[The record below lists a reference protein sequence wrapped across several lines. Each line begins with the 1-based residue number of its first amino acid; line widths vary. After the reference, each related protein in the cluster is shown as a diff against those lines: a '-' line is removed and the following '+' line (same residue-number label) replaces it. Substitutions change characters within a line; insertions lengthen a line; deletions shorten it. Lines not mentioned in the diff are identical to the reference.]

1 MSEQTK
7 ILLVDDDADFVVST
21 SALLEAHNYSVIS
34 AYDGKSGFQKAD
46 DEKPDLLLLD
56 VMMST
61 KTEGFDVARQIAQHE
76 KLKKM
81 PVILLTGIRNDMN
94 LPYGFEP
101 DEEWLPVY
109 KVMEKPVQP
118 DKLINTIEEL
128 LRLQA

>member
-7 ILLVDDDADFVVST
+7 VLLVDDDADFVEST

-34 AYDGKSGFQKAD
+34 AYDGKAGFQKAQ
-46 DEKPDLLLLD
+46 DETPDLLLLD

-61 KTEGFDVARQIAQHE
+61 KTEGFDVARQIARHE
-76 KLKKM
+76 ELKNM

-109 KVMEKPVQP
+109 TVMEKPVQP

-128 LRLQA
+128 LRRQA

>member
-7 ILLVDDDADFVVST
+7 ILLVDDDTDFVEST
-21 SALLEAHNYSVIS
+21 SALLEAHNYSVVS
-34 AYDGKSGFQKAD
+34 AYDGKTGFQKAE
-46 DEKPDLLLLD
+46 DESPDLLLLD

-61 KTEGFDVARQIAQHE
+61 KTEGFDVARKIAQDE
-76 KLKKM
+76 NLKNM

-118 DKLINTIEEL
+118 DQLINTIEEL
-128 LRLQA
+128 LRNQV

>member
-7 ILLVDDDADFVVST
+7 ILLVDDDTDFVEST
-21 SALLEAHNYSVIS
+21 SALLEAHNYSVVS
-34 AYDGKSGFQKAD
+34 AYDGKTGFQKAE
-46 DEKPDLLLLD
+46 DESPDLLLLD

-61 KTEGFDVARQIAQHE
+61 KTEGFDVARKIAQDE
-76 KLKKM
+76 NLKNM

-118 DKLINTIEEL
+118 DQLINTIEEL
-128 LRLQA
+128 LRS

>member
-7 ILLVDDDADFVVST
+7 ILLVDDDTDFVEST
-21 SALLEAHNYSVIS
+21 SALLEAHNYSVVS
-34 AYDGKSGFQKAD
+34 AYDGKTGFQKAE
-46 DEKPDLLLLD
+46 DESPDLLLLD

-61 KTEGFDVARQIAQHE
+61 KTEGFDVARKIAQDE
-76 KLKKM
+76 NLKNM

-118 DKLINTIEEL
+118 DQLINTIEEL
-128 LRLQA
+128 LRSQV

>member
-7 ILLVDDDADFVVST
+7 VLLVDDDADFVEST
-21 SALLEAHNYSVIS
+21 SALLEAHNYSVVS
-34 AYDGKSGFQKAD
+34 AYDGKAGFQKAQ
-46 DEKPDLLLLD
+46 DETPDLLLLD

-61 KTEGFDVARQIAQHE
+61 KTEGFDVARQIARHE
-76 KLKKM
+76 ELKNM

-109 KVMEKPVQP
+109 TVMEKPVQP

-128 LRLQA
+128 LRRQA